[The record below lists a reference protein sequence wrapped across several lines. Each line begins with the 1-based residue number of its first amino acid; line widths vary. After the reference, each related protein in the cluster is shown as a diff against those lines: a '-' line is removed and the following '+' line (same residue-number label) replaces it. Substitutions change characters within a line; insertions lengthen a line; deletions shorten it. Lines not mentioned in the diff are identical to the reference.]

1 MFCSSYD
8 LLSKK
13 QAELERKNYQLI
25 IIDES
30 HCIKNDKSARTRA
43 AEPLMKVTNREQTV
57 LGIRVWIRTRRIRMF
72 FWAIRIR

>member
-25 IIDES
+25 IMDES

-43 AEPLMKVTNREQTV
+43 AEPLMKVSIHILEGKHYR
-57 LGIRVWIRTRRIRMF
+57 WF
-72 FWAIRIR
+72 FLHK

>member
-1 MFCSSYD
+1 MLCSSYD

-25 IIDES
+25 IMDES

-43 AEPLMKVTNREQTV
+43 AEPLMKVGTVTNKEKYNTQVSKFLKGNITS
-57 LGIRVWIRTRRIRMF
+57 G
-72 FWAIRIR
+72 

>member
-1 MFCSSYD
+1 MLCSSYD

-25 IIDES
+25 IMDES

-43 AEPLMKVTNREQTV
+43 AEPLMKVTNRETN
-57 LGIRVWIRTRRIRMF
+57 I
-72 FWAIRIR
+72 